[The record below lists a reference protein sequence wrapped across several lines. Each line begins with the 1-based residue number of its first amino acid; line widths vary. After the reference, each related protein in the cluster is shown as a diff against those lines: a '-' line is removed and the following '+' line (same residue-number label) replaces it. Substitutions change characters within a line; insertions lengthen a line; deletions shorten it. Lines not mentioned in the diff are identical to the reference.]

1 MKNLLLITFFLCF
14 TNLVSAELIPVYQT
28 DITPYT
34 VTEHYVNT
42 DKVACGVFI
51 SLAVW
56 GISIGTPYGLIT
68 GTYFLFK
75 SSDKIAEIKG
85 YK

>member
-1 MKNLLLITFFLCF
+1 MKKLLLIILFLSMTSFGF
-14 TNLVSAELIPVYQT
+14 TELIPVYQT
-28 DITPYT
+28 PTAIHCID
-34 VTEHYVNT
+34 T
-42 DKVACGVFI
+42 DKVACGIFI
-51 SLAVW
+51 SLAAW